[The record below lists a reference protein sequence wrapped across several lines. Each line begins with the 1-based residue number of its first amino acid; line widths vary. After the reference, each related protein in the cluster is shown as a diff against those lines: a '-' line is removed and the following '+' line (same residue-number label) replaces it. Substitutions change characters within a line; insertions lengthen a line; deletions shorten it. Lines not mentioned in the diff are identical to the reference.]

1 MKKVKKIRGEVDRKR
16 IKEQVDKQDKKVENQ
31 FIRRTNFWPKILKK
45 LRYRKVEKNSETG
58 QKKDMKRNREII
70 QENSQS

>member
-1 MKKVKKIRGEVDRKR
+1 MKKIKKKRGEVDRKR

>member
-1 MKKVKKIRGEVDRKR
+1 MKKVKKKRGEVDRKR

-45 LRYRKVEKNSETG
+45 LRYKKVEKNSETG

>member
-1 MKKVKKIRGEVDRKR
+1 MKKVKKKRGEVDRKR

>member
-1 MKKVKKIRGEVDRKR
+1 MKKVKKKRGEVDRKR

-70 QENSQS
+70 QENSQN